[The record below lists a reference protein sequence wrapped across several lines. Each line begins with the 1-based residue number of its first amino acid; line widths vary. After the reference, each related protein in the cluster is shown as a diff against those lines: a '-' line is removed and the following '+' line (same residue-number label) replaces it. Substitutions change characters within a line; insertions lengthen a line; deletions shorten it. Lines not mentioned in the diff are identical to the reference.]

1 MIRVLVVDD
10 MQPCRRYEKL
20 INQEED
26 MEVVG
31 LAFSGAEALEMVRS
45 LEPNVVLMD
54 IERETKTSGLD
65 ASRDILQ
72 MYPERKIII
81 LTV

>member
-10 MQPCRRYEKL
+10 MQPICRRYEKL

-31 LAFSGAEALEMVRS
+31 LAFSGAEALEMVRN
-45 LEPNVVLMD
+45 LEGEGGGGGEPVWTFED
-54 IERETKTSGLD
+54 DRCIR
-65 ASRDILQ
+65 R
-72 MYPERKIII
+72 
-81 LTV
+81 

>member
-10 MQPCRRYEKL
+10 MQPICRRYEKL

-31 LAFSGAEALEMVRS
+31 LAFPGRKRWKWCELW
-45 LEPNVVLMD
+45 
-54 IERETKTSGLD
+54 
-65 ASRDILQ
+65 SR
-72 MYPERKIII
+72 
-81 LTV
+81 T